1 MHLLLQIFLTV
12 LGTLLCYI
20 PYCGIMIYIAHHSF
34 KPIRSARFAISFILF
49 SVIVYITAA
58 NDNHFILL
66 AWLMHMGLF
75 TIFILINSTCNLYQA
90 ISIAFFTY
98 FYISL
103 IEVFFVFLAL
113 NTIGLTPNDIASPQT
128 LFVIFFKA
136 GFSLFLIRYI
146 PYRWF
151 EKILAIPHNIEI
163 LCLLT
168 LILLLIV
175 TSSLKIDLRLLAPTV
190 TTLLICSVLIILFI
204 RQAKSDLKRQ
214 QTLRDYSTYL
224 PILDEMILGMQQRQ
238 HLYKNQ
244 FLSLSQLLETG
255 DMDSLKDTLAEIT
268 AQNAKQNASYH
279 FLQLQNRL
287 LAGLLYTKL
296 LFAQAHAIHFDIT
309 IKDDTCPCRCSD
321 PELVDCVCILF
332 DHVIARC
339 HENDSVTLTIKN
351 TTLPKKQTDKTE
363 SSVSDNS
370 NPSKQQ
376 MLLTFQTSI
385 AYQNNPSVRQ
395 VRVWKDT
402 VPADQIQQNYT
413 LHALQKKVKKYHG
426 SLLVE
431 STPPKKKNETENLT
445 IRLYI

>member
-1 MHLLLQIFLTV
+1 MHLLLQIFLNC
-12 LGTLLCYI
+12 TLLCYI
-20 PYCGIMIYIAHHSF
+20 PYCGGMIYIAHHSF

-49 SVIVYITAA
+49 SVIVYITAT

-90 ISIAFFTY
+90 ITLFTY
-98 FYISL
+98 FYVSL

-113 NTIGLTPNDIASPQT
+113 NTIGLTPNDVASPQT

-175 TSSLKIDLRLLAPTV
+175 TPSLKIDLRLLAPTV

-224 PILDEMILGMQQRQ
+224 PILDEMILGMQQKQ
-238 HLYKNQ
+238 HLYKTSF
-244 FLSLSQLLETG
+244 FL
-255 DMDSLKDTLAEIT
+255 
-268 AQNAKQNASYH
+268 
-279 FLQLQNRL
+279 F
-287 LAGLLYTKL
+287 
-296 LFAQAHAIHFDIT
+296 
-309 IKDDTCPCRCSD
+309 P
-321 PELVDCVCILF
+321 
-332 DHVIARC
+332 
-339 HENDSVTLTIKN
+339 
-351 TTLPKKQTDKTE
+351 
-363 SSVSDNS
+363 NS
-370 NPSKQQ
+370 
-376 MLLTFQTSI
+376 
-385 AYQNNPSVRQ
+385 
-395 VRVWKDT
+395 
-402 VPADQIQQNYT
+402 
-413 LHALQKKVKKYHG
+413 
-426 SLLVE
+426 
-431 STPPKKKNETENLT
+431 
-445 IRLYI
+445 